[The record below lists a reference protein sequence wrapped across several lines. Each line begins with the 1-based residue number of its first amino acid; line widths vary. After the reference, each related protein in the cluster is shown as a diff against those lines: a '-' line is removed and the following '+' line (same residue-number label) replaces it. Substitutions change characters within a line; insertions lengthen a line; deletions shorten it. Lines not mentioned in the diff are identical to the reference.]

1 MGAWMGQHPDHFG
14 EHQRKLELKGHQ
26 EPLAG
31 EGGDFLD
38 F

>member
-14 EHQRKLELKGHQ
+14 EHQRKLELKRTPG
-26 EPLAG
+26 ASWG
-31 EGGDFLD
+31 ADFLD